1 MKGFTAMST
10 SSLLTI
16 AVLIGVVLLCLSY
29 FPKKAFIN
37 KKNELVLKSVIG
49 SPRIIPLSET
59 TTYDLTEDLLKH
71 LIRTN
76 GLSFGK
82 YQSGY
87 FKNMHT
93 KQKLYLF
100 LCGEGEKKCFE
111 YDGRIYVVD
120 NITTE

>member
-1 MKGFTAMST
+1 MKWFTAMST

-59 TTYDLTEDLLKH
+59 TAHELTEDLLRN

-76 GLSFGK
+76 GLSLGK
-82 YQSGY
+82 YKAGY
-87 FKNMHT
+87 FKNMPT